1 MKLKLIAVLASS
13 DKTELIIQT
22 AREAGATGATVIS
35 SGRGEGL
42 RPAKTFLGLD
52 LAASCDLLLFIVVEN
67 RAREILE
74 RIHDAAQFEQES
86 GAGIAFQLNIE
97 DAVGLSTQMDAI
109 LAEIE
114 DAI

>member
-1 MKLKLIAVLASS
+1 MKLKLIAVLAGS
-13 DKTELIIQT
+13 DKTDLIIQT
-22 AREAGATGATVIS
+22 AREAGATGATIIS

-42 RPAKTFLGLD
+42 KPAKTFLGLD
-52 LAASCDLLLFIVVEN
+52 LTATCDLLLFIVVEN

-86 GAGIAFQLNIE
+86 GAGIAFQLSIE
-97 DAVGLSTQMDAI
+97 DAVGLTTQIDAI

-114 DAI
+114 DAT